1 MIGDFIYKYYVDPI
15 VNGGA
20 YTIVDTLTYAIIL
33 IISVYLVYKWLIKA
47 GIEIDCSFILALIP
61 YVVLGGFLRVVEDTG
76 IIPYP
81 YYVLLITPLIFFSIF
96 FYTIIVLVLSRILE
110 QKKIIA
116 DYHRGFAAGGII
128 ACAIALIPLVWYGIT
143 YTQINFFV
151 MAAILGVAF
160 ASSAAVWAFIRYV
173 LKWEYV
179 EDILFKLLI
188 FGHMLDASATSFGI
202 DLHEMAYVEQ
212 HVVGRALIDATGTA
226 FSMFGLKL
234 AVVIPAIYIL
244 QVYRQDGN
252 KELFHLIILA
262 MIMVGLAP
270 GIRDMVRMVLYV

>member
-20 YTIVDTLTYAIIL
+20 YTIVDTLTYALIL
-33 IISVYLVYKWLIKA
+33 IISVYLVYKWLKKA
-47 GIEIDCSFILALIP
+47 EIEIDTKFVLSLIP

-81 YYVLLITPLIFFSIF
+81 YYVLLITPLIFFTIF
-96 FYTIIVLVLSRILE
+96 FYAIIVLVTSRYLE
-110 QKKIIA
+110 KKGIIE
-116 DYHRGFAAGGII
+116 DYHKGFAAGGII
-128 ACAIALIPLVWYGIT
+128 ACAITLIPLIWYGIT
-143 YTQINFFV
+143 VTQINLIVLFSILCFACISALATWGFV
-151 MAAILGVAF
+151 
-160 ASSAAVWAFIRYV
+160 RYV
-173 LKWEYV
+173 LKWDYV
-179 EDILFKLLI
+179 DDILYKLLI

-212 HVVGRALIDATGTA
+212 HVVGSALIEATGTA

-234 AVVIPAIYIL
+234 IVVIPAIYIL
-244 QVYRQDGN
+244 QIYRQEGN

-262 MIMVGLAP
+262 MIMVGMAP
-270 GIRDMVRMVLYV
+270 GIRDLVRMVLYV

>member
-20 YTIVDTLTYAIIL
+20 YTIVDTLTYAVIL
-33 IISVYLVYKWLIKA
+33 IISVYLVYKWLNKT
-47 GIEIDCSFILALIP
+47 GISIDKDFVLALIP

-81 YYVLLITPLIFFSIF
+81 YYVLLITPLIFFTIF
-96 FYTIIVLVLSRILE
+96 FYAVIVLVTSRYLE
-110 QKKIIA
+110 KKNIIEN
-116 DYHRGFAAGGII
+116 YHRGFATGGII
-128 ACAIALIPLVWYGIT
+128 ACAISLIPLVWYGMT
-143 YTQINFFV
+143 YTQINLLV
-151 MAAILGVAF
+151 MFEILGIACI
-160 ASSAAVWAFIRYV
+160 SSLAVWSFVRYA
-173 LKWEYV
+173 LKWDYV
-179 EDILFKLLI
+179 EDILYKLLI

-212 HVVGRALIDATGTA
+212 HVVGSALIEATGTA

-234 AVVIPAIYIL
+234 IVVIPAIYIL
-244 QVYRQDGN
+244 QIYRQEGN
-252 KELFHLIILA
+252 RELFHLIILA

-270 GIRDMVRMVLYV
+270 GIRDMVRMILYV

>member
-33 IISVYLVYKWLIKA
+33 IVSVYLVYKWLIRA
-47 GIEIDCSFILALIP
+47 GIEIDRDFILAIIP

-96 FYTIIVLVLSRILE
+96 FYAIIVLVISRVLE
-110 QKKIIA
+110 KRNVIR
-116 DYHRGFAAGGII
+116 DYHRGFAWGGVI
-128 ACAIALIPLVWYGIT
+128 ACAITLIPLIWYGIT
-143 YTQINFFV
+143 YTQINLFV
-151 MAAILGVAF
+151 MSVILGVACV
-160 ASSAAVWAFIRYV
+160 SALSVWAFIRYI
-173 LKWEYV
+173 LKWDYV
-179 EDILFKLLI
+179 DDILYKLLV

-202 DLHEMAYVEQ
+202 DLHEMTYVEQ
-212 HVVGRALIDATGTA
+212 HVVGSALIEATGTA

-234 AVVIPAIYIL
+234 IVVIPAIYIL
-244 QVYRQDGN
+244 QIYRQEGN
-252 KELFHLIILA
+252 RQLFHLIILA

>member
-1 MIGDFIYKYYVDPI
+1 MIGDFIYKYYVGPI

-20 YTIVDTLTYAIIL
+20 YTLVDTLTYAIIL
-33 IISVYLVYKWLIKA
+33 IIALYLVYKWLIKA
-47 GIEIDCSFILALIP
+47 EIEIDKNFILAIIP

-96 FYTIIVLVLSRILE
+96 FYAIIVLIISRQL
-110 QKKIIA
+110 KKREIIA
-116 DYHRGFAAGGII
+116 DFHRGFGAGGII
-128 ACAIALIPLVWYGIT
+128 ACAITLIPLIWYGIT
-143 YTQINFFV
+143 YTQINLFV
-151 MAAILGVAF
+151 MFAILAVASV
-160 ASSAAVWAFIRYV
+160 SSFAVWAFIRYV
-173 LKWEYV
+173 LKWDYV

-188 FGHMLDASATSFGI
+188 FGHLLDASATSFGI

-212 HVVGRALIDATGTA
+212 HVVGKALIEATGTA

-234 AVVIPAIYIL
+234 MVIIPAIYIL
-244 QVYRQDGN
+244 QIYRQDGN

-270 GIRDMVRMVLYV
+270 GIRDLVRMVLYV